1 MTVELPAD
9 LPVLV
14 ASALLAAGVVGAGFA
29 DRLRV
34 PGLLLFLGLGM
45 LIGNEALGL
54 VSFGD
59 PRLAQAIGTV
69 ALLVIL
75 YEGGLT
81 TKPRDFRRAAVPGL
95 LLATVGVALTAVVVA
110 VAAWLLLDIS
120 VVTAYLL
127 GAVISSTDAAAVFTV
142 LRRTPLPRR
151 LQSLLE
157 VESGAN
163 DPVAVVLTVGGLE
176 AWQAAPAAGEW
187 VLFAV
192 AQLGGGI
199 VVGVALGWGGAWL
212 LNRTPLGAA
221 GMYPVLALAVG
232 GLSYGTAAALG
243 ASGFLAV
250 YVTGL
255 LVGAGV
261 PRHRRSIRTFHD
273 GLGNT
278 AEVGLFLMLGL
289 LVAPSQLPA
298 VALPGLAVA
307 AALTLLARPLA
318 VLVCVGWLRY
328 SVRELGLVSWA
339 GLRGAVPIVLATFPF
354 VAGHPDGA
362 FLFNMVFFV
371 VLVSAAVQGVSIG
384 SVAGWLGLRQ
394 TGQVLTEVAEAL
406 PLDDVDTQLVEVD
419 LTEELPISGK
429 RVVDVPPPDG
439 ALLTLIVRRGRTL
452 VPQADTRLEP
462 GDRLLVAT
470 ERRRDAPTRLT
481 AWANGELDEQDG
493 PAEGA

>member
-14 ASALLAAGVVGAGFA
+14 AAALLAGGVLGAGFA

-45 LIGNEALGL
+45 LIGDEALGL
-54 VSFGD
+54 VSFDD

-81 TKPRDFRRAAVPGL
+81 TKPRDFRRAALPGL

-110 VAAWLLLDIS
+110 VAAWVLLDIS

-127 GAVISSTDAAAVFTV
+127 GAVISSTDAAAVFSV

-163 DPVAVVLTVGGLE
+163 DPVAIVLTVGGLE
-176 AWQAAPAAGEW
+176 AWQASPAAGEW
-187 VLFAV
+187 VLFGV

-199 VVGVALGWGGAWL
+199 AVGVAVGWAGTWL
-212 LNRTPLGAA
+212 LNRAHLGAA
-221 GMYPVLALAVG
+221 GMYPVLALAVA
-232 GLSYGTAAALG
+232 GLGYGTAAVLG

-255 LVGAGV
+255 LVGSGV

-289 LVAPSQLPA
+289 LVFPSELPD
-298 VALPGLAVA
+298 VVLPGLAVA
-307 AALTLLARPLA
+307 AVLIFLARPLA
-318 VLVCVGWLRY
+318 VLACVGWLGY
-328 SVRELGLVSWA
+328 PVRELGLLSWA

-384 SVAGWLGLRQ
+384 FVAEWLGLRKA
-394 TGQVLTEVAEAL
+394 GQVLTEVAEAL

-419 LTEELPISGK
+419 LTEDLPVTGQ

-439 ALLTLIVRRGRTL
+439 ALVTLIVRAGRTL
-452 VPQADTRLEP
+452 VPQADTRLQA
-462 GDRLLVAT
+462 GDRLVVAT
-470 ERRRDAPTRLT
+470 ERGQDAPNRLA
-481 AWANGELDEQDG
+481 AWAQGELDESDG
-493 PAEGA
+493 SP